1 LCIQTDMVRRRQSLS
16 SLAAVLALL
25 LGGSGC
31 GHPSESPSRRVVEDL
46 PIDSRPAGWLALPSR
61 RTSVKFAVIGDSG
74 RGWRPQHEVAAQMAA
89 YRERFPFDF
98 VVMTGDNIYEGPATE
113 RDYRL
118 KFEEPYARLLTD
130 GVRFHAVLGNHD
142 DPRQRFYPLFNM
154 QGHRYYTFRA
164 PAPLLSR
171 LEGEVRF
178 FALDSTN
185 LDRAQRAWLDEQLRQ
200 SRARW
205 NICVLHHPLYSPG
218 RYPAHARVI
227 RWLLESAF
235 VEHGVDA
242 VFSGHEHVYVRT
254 RLQRGIQY
262 FVSGAAG
269 SLRRG
274 DARPAPFVARSYD
287 DDFHFMLVEID
298 GDELHFQAITRQGR
312 TVDAGVLRKE
322 ERGRRAADS
331 VSGVGR

>member
-1 LCIQTDMVRRRQSLS
+1 MGPWRSVRAAFAIALVLLWGATGCSGAPDPGPRRS
-16 SLAAVLALL
+16 
-25 LGGSGC
+25 
-31 GHPSESPSRRVVEDL
+31 VEDVSF
-46 PIDSRPAGWLALPSR
+46 DNRPAGWLALPSR
-61 RTSVKFAVIGDSG
+61 LTSIKFAVIGDSG

-89 YRERFPFDF
+89 YRERFPFSF
-98 VVMTGDNIYEGPATE
+98 VIMTGDNIYEGPVTE
-113 RDYRL
+113 RDYRV
-118 KFEEPYARLLTD
+118 KFEEPYARLLAD

-154 QGHRYYTFRA
+154 RGHRYYTFRA
-164 PAPLLSR
+164 PGPLLSR
-171 LEGEVRF
+171 LEGEARF

-185 LDRAQRAWLDEQLRQ
+185 LDRGQRVWLAEQLRA

-205 NICVLHHPLYSPG
+205 NICFLHHPLYSPA

-227 RWLLESAF
+227 RWFLESTF

-254 RLQRGIQY
+254 RLQRGVQY
-262 FVSGAAG
+262 FISGAAG

-274 DARPAPFVARSYD
+274 DARPASFVARSYD

-298 GDELHFQAITRQGR
+298 GDALYFQAITRHGR

-322 ERGRRAADS
+322 PRGLQMPAAAA
-331 VSGVGR
+331 R